1 MKWFCL
7 QRSALWG
14 LSRACFRCITV
25 LGIATY
31 LATFVSAIQSGFRNY
46 FNFKGRAS
54 RSEFWWWFLFALI
67 HQLPTLVIYSDYF
80 NFAGLGYYLRLVVL
94 VPTIAVA
101 VRRMHDTNH
110 RGWCLLVPPVNLV
123 LAFQKGDEKQNR
135 FGLSPK
141 PLRSKDSSP

>member
-7 QRSALWG
+7 QRSALG
-14 LSRACFRCITV
+14 RVGCAFLNGSTV

-31 LATFVSAIQSGFRNY
+31 LGLFVSAIQSGFQNY
-46 FNFKGRAS
+46 FNFKGRAC
-54 RSEFWWWFLFALI
+54 RSEFWCWFLFTLI
-67 HQLPTLVIYSDYF
+67 HQVPTLVIHSDTF

-110 RGWCLLVPPVNLV
+110 RGWWMLLPPVNLV
-123 LAFQKGDEKQNR
+123 LAVQKGDEEQNR
-135 FGLSPK
+135 FGQSRK
-141 PLRSKDSSP
+141 PRRHT